1 MKKIFENE
9 IVITITMYA
18 IILLITFGIIFITA
32 KVDKSIC
39 EKNGGKYIWEWS
51 YSSKCHLPSDK

>member
-9 IVITITMYA
+9 IVITITMYS
-18 IILLITFGIIFITA
+18 IILLIVFGIIFITA
-32 KVDKSIC
+32 KIDKNRC

-51 YSSKCHLPSDK
+51 NASKCHLPSDK

>member
-32 KVDKSIC
+32 KVDKNRC
-39 EKNGGKYIWEWS
+39 EKNDGKYIWEWS
-51 YSSKCHLPSDK
+51 YSSKCHLPNDK